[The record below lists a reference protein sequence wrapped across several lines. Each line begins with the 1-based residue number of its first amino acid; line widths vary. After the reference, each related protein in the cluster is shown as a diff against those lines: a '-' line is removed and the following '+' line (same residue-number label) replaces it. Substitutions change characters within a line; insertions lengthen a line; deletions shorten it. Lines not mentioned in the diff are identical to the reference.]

1 MAQQRQLVISD
12 QRAVTPRLRWLTLHA
27 PDLARGAQAGQYL
40 LVRCAEQGSYDPLLR
55 RPLFIAAAEP
65 ALGQIGLLYEPSE
78 RGLAWLSRGGAGDS
92 LDVIGPLGHPF
103 ALDGRTRNL
112 LLVGSG
118 PGLAALLLLA
128 RAGAAR
134 GAVTLIAGA
143 DDSERL
149 PPPFLLPGEV
159 EYQTIVGAATEL
171 LVGQPSRVVA
181 EEDKETRR
189 QGDRSKLKRS
199 SGSQSPSLPVSSL
212 SPIAWADQ
220 IFAALPSEQ
229 LLALR
234 ESIGRVKYRW
244 ERGFAGALLEGPI
257 VCGVGA
263 CGVCAVELRR
273 RTRLLCTDGPVFDLR
288 DVGDTL

>member
-1 MAQQRQLVISD
+1 MAQQRQLVIAE
-12 QRAVTPRLRWLTLHA
+12 QRDVTPRLRWLTLHA
-27 PDLARGAQAGQYL
+27 PDLARAARAGQYL

-65 ALGQIGLLYEPSE
+65 ALGQIGLLYEPTE
-78 RGLAWLSRGGAGDS
+78 RGLIWLSRGRAGDT

-103 ALDGRTRNL
+103 ELDGRTRNL

-118 PGLAALLLLA
+118 PGLGALLLLA
-128 RAGAAR
+128 HAGAAR

-143 DDSERL
+143 DEPGRL

-159 EYQTIVGAATEL
+159 EYQTVPGLQIADFKLQTGA
-171 LVGQPSRVVA
+171 
-181 EEDKETRR
+181 
-189 QGDRSKLKRS
+189 
-199 SGSQSPSLPVSSL
+199 SGTQSAIYNLQSA
-212 SPIAWADQ
+212 ITWADQ
-220 IFAALPSEQ
+220 ICAALPIGQ

-234 ESIGRVKYRW
+234 DAIGRVKYRW
-244 ERGFAGALLEGPI
+244 ERGFAGALLEGPL

-273 RTRLLCTDGPVFDLR
+273 GTRLLCSDGPVFDLR
-288 DVGDTL
+288 DLADA

>member
-78 RGLAWLSRGGAGDS
+78 RGLVWLSRGRAGDT
-92 LDVIGPLGHPF
+92 LDVIGPLGRPF

-128 RAGAAR
+128 RAGATR

-171 LVGQPSRVVA
+171 LAAQPLRAVA
-181 EEDKETRR
+181 QADKETRR
-189 QGDRSKLKRS
+189 QGERSKIKRD
-199 SGSQSPSLPVSSL
+199 SGSQSPNLPISL
-212 SPIAWADQ
+212 PIAWADQ

-244 ERGFAGALLEGPI
+244 ERGFAGALLDGPL

-263 CGVCAVELRR
+263 CGVCAVDMRR
-273 RTRLLCTDGPVFDLR
+273 RMRLLCADGPVFDLR
-288 DVGDTL
+288 DVGDAV

>member
-1 MAQQRQLVISD
+1 MAHQLQLVIAD

-27 PDLARGAQAGQYL
+27 PDLARAVQAGQYL

-78 RGLAWLSRGGAGDS
+78 RGLVWLARGRAGDT
-92 LDVIGPLGHPF
+92 LDVIGPLGRPF
-103 ALDGRTRNL
+103 ALDVRTRNL

-128 RAGAAR
+128 RVGAAR

-143 DDSERL
+143 DDADQL

-159 EYQTIVGAATEL
+159 EYQTTVGSATEL
-171 LVGQPSRVVA
+171 LAGQSSQAVA

-189 QGDRSKLKRS
+189 QGSKSKLKRDTVTP
-199 SGSQSPSLPVSSL
+199 SPRHPVTP

-220 IFAALPSEQ
+220 VFAALPHEQ
-229 LLALR
+229 LLLLR
-234 ESIGRVKYRW
+234 ESIVRVKYRW

-273 RTRLLCTDGPVFDLR
+273 GARLLCADGPVFDLR
-288 DVGDTL
+288 DVVDTL

>member
-1 MAQQRQLVISD
+1 MAQQRQLVIAD

-27 PDLARGAQAGQYL
+27 PDLARGTRAGQYL

-55 RPLFIAAAEP
+55 RPLFTAAAEP

-78 RGLAWLSRGGAGDS
+78 RGLIWLSHGRGGDT

-103 ALDGRTRNL
+103 ALDARTRNL

-143 DDSERL
+143 DDVERL

-159 EYQTIVGAATEL
+159 EYQTI
-171 LVGQPSRVVA
+171 
-181 EEDKETRR
+181 
-189 QGDRSKLKRS
+189 
-199 SGSQSPSLPVSSL
+199 SGLQVSDFKLPV
-212 SPIAWADQ
+212 
-220 IFAALPSEQ
+220 
-229 LLALR
+229 
-234 ESIGRVKYRW
+234 
-244 ERGFAGALLEGPI
+244 AGS
-257 VCGVGA
+257 GA
-263 CGVCAVELRR
+263 QSAIYN
-273 RTRLLCTDGPVFDLR
+273 
-288 DVGDTL
+288 

>member
-1 MAQQRQLVISD
+1 MAQQRQLVIAD
-12 QRAVTPRLRWLTLHA
+12 QRDVTPRLCWLTLHA

-78 RGLAWLSRGGAGDS
+78 RGLVWLSRGRAGDT
-92 LDVIGPLGHPF
+92 LDVIGPLGRPF
-103 ALDGRTRNL
+103 ALEARTRNL

-118 PGLAALLLLA
+118 PGLAALMLLA
-128 RAGAAR
+128 RVGAAR
-134 GAVTLIAGA
+134 GTVTLIAGA
-143 DDSERL
+143 DDPERL

-171 LVGQPSRVVA
+171 LAGQPSRA
-181 EEDKETRR
+181 GLEEDKEPRS
-189 QGDRSKLKRS
+189 QGGRLKLKRDS
-199 SGSQSPSLPVSSL
+199 SSQSPSLPVSL
-212 SPIAWADQ
+212 PPIAWADQ

-234 ESIGRVKYRW
+234 DSIVRVKYRW
-244 ERGFAGALLEGPI
+244 ERGFACALLEGPL

-263 CGVCAVELRR
+263 CGVCAVDMRR
-273 RTRLLCTDGPVFDLR
+273 GTRLLCADGPVFDLR
-288 DVGDTL
+288 DVGDAV

>member
-1 MAQQRQLVISD
+1 MAQQRQLVIAD

-27 PDLARGAQAGQYL
+27 PDLARGVRAGQYL

-65 ALGQIGLLYEPSE
+65 ALGQIGLLYEPTE
-78 RGLAWLSRGGAGDS
+78 RGLIWLSRGRAGDT

-103 ALDGRTRNL
+103 ALDARTRNL

-118 PGLAALLLLA
+118 PGLGALLLLA
-128 RAGAAR
+128 HAGAAR

-143 DDSERL
+143 DDPERL

-171 LVGQPSRVVA
+171 LVGQSAQAVA
-181 EEDKETRR
+181 ETDKETRR
-189 QGDRSKLKRS
+189 KGNKKKQSNV
-199 SGSQSPSLPVSSL
+199 SQSTSLPVSL

-220 IFAALPSEQ
+220 IFAALPSKQ

-234 ESIGRVKYRW
+234 DSIGRVKYRW
-244 ERGFAGALLEGPI
+244 ERGFAGALLEGPL

-273 RTRLLCTDGPVFDLR
+273 GTRLLCADGPVFDLR
-288 DVGDTL
+288 DVADAG

>member
-1 MAQQRQLVISD
+1 MAQQRQLVIAE
-12 QRAVTPRLRWLTLHA
+12 QRDITPRLRWLTLHA
-27 PDLARGAQAGQYL
+27 PDLARSTQAGQYL

-78 RGLAWLSRGGAGDS
+78 RGLVWLSRGRAGDT
-92 LDVIGPLGHPF
+92 LDVIGPLGRPF
-103 ALDGRTRNL
+103 ALDARTRNL

-128 RAGAAR
+128 RAGATR

-143 DDSERL
+143 DHADQL

-159 EYQTIVGAATEL
+159 EYQTVPGLQIADFRLQIEG
-171 LVGQPSRVVA
+171 SRTLSA
-181 EEDKETRR
+181 IYN
-189 QGDRSKLKRS
+189 L
-199 SGSQSPSLPVSSL
+199 QSA
-212 SPIAWADQ
+212 ITWADQ
-220 IFAALPSEQ
+220 IFAALPHEQ

-273 RTRLLCTDGPVFDLR
+273 GMRLLCADGPVFDLR

>member
-1 MAQQRQLVISD
+1 MAQQRQLEIAD

-27 PDLARGAQAGQYL
+27 PDLARGVRPGQYL

-78 RGLAWLSRGGAGDS
+78 RGLIWLARGRAGDT

-128 RAGAAR
+128 QAGAAR

-143 DDSERL
+143 DEPGRL
-149 PPPFLLPGEV
+149 PPPFLVPSEV
-159 EYQTIVGAATEL
+159 EYQTTIGLQIADFKL
-171 LVGQPSRVVA
+171 QN
-181 EEDKETRR
+181 
-189 QGDRSKLKRS
+189 DRS
-199 SGSQSPSLPVSSL
+199 GTQSAIYNLQSAIS
-212 SPIAWADQ
+212 WADQ
-220 IFAALPSEQ
+220 ICAALPLEQ

-234 ESIGRVKYRW
+234 DSIGRVKYRW
-244 ERGFAGALLEGPI
+244 ERGFASALLEGPL

-263 CGVCAVELRR
+263 CGVCAIELRR
-273 RTRLLCTDGPVFDLR
+273 ATRLLCADGPVFDLR
-288 DVGDTL
+288 DVADAR

>member
-1 MAQQRQLVISD
+1 MPQQRQLVISD

-27 PDLARGAQAGQYL
+27 PDLARGVRAGQYL
-40 LVRCAEQGSYDPLLR
+40 LVRCAEQGCYDPLLR

-78 RGLAWLSRGGAGDS
+78 RGLVWLSRGRAGDT
-92 LDVIGPLGHPF
+92 LDVIGPLGRPF
-103 ALDGRTRNL
+103 ALDVRTRNL

-128 RAGAAR
+128 RAGATR

-159 EYQTIVGAATEL
+159 EYQTVVGRAVDLLFSAEPEQADKQIGAQGSKAKRKRAAGSPAATPPL
-171 LVGQPSRVVA
+171 
-181 EEDKETRR
+181 
-189 QGDRSKLKRS
+189 S
-199 SGSQSPSLPVSSL
+199 S

-263 CGVCAVELRR
+263 GGVCAVELRR
-273 RTRLLCTDGPVFDLR
+273 GTRLLCADGPVFDLR
-288 DVGDTL
+288 DVSDLV